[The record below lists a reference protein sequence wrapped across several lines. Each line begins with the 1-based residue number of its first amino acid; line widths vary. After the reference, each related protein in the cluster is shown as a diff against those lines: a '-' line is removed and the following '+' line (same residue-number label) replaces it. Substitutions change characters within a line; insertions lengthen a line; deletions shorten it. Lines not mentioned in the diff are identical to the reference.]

1 MRPIC
6 IHVMND
12 FGFLWCFC
20 RACIFASRVTFGGFS
35 NFKLPVDKILNQNGF
50 CKVHLLLFNV
60 QWRISIGT
68 SESFCRID
76 HLSQPKSAKRVYN
89 FPPIFMFLRIRQF
102 KKARLFECL
111 RVIHS
116 NAISL
121 LFHFNSWFAQKLNSA
136 TCFARVYKQFLPRNL
151 KITFAL
157 IEFHMRCF
165 LQDLPL
171 MHQSIAAAHSP
182 PPGATAGH
190 LQILRCPGAGH
201 LPISALLPSFWHS
214 SGYLSED
221 NYTDDITEKKQIG
234 SSVKD
239 RGW

>member
-1 MRPIC
+1 MT
-6 IHVMND
+6 D
-12 FGFLWCFC
+12 FDWDL
-20 RACIFASRVTFGGFS
+20 RV
-35 NFKLPVDKILNQNGF
+35 
-50 CKVHLLLFNV
+50 
-60 QWRISIGT
+60 
-68 SESFCRID
+68 
-76 HLSQPKSAKRVYN
+76 LSQDWPLESAQIGKKGVQ

-214 SGYLSED
+214 SGYLSEY